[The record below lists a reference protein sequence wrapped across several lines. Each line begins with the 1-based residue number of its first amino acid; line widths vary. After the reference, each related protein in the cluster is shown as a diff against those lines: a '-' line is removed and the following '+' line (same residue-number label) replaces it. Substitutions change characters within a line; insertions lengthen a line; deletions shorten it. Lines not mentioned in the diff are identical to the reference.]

1 MEGNGPGNVVRVMIV
16 TSVDPLK
23 IVTSLSTSAE
33 QVHEEEVIGE
43 FVKMWFWPSLGAS
56 TRNP

>member
-1 MEGNGPGNVVRVMIV
+1 MIV

-23 IVTSLSTSAE
+23 IVTSLSTSTE